1 MRESHDRYNNL
12 IYEFPLN
19 SSSEKSQIKAN
30 PRIRKFIPRQSKVF
44 PKDFFYENMDDNKLL
59 RESSQINDKYLNISN
74 NSANINNFHFAINVN
89 TKKYAIKNR
98 LPKIGS
104 DFLDLNLSTIE
115 NEPLTCPRLN
125 HHKSQFSLLTVRN
138 SGYFDEIQTID
149 VPQISKFDE
158 KKIIEKPRHHHQRKQ
173 FSMNLFSNIQPI
185 KEKDC
190 MTSPKIRLGF
200 LFYKEINFIKLNRKF
215 GLWR

>member
-1 MRESHDRYNNL
+1 MNFH
-12 IYEFPLN
+12 LN
-19 SSSEKSQIKAN
+19 SSSEKSQIKVI

-44 PKDFFYENMDDNKLL
+44 PKDFFYENMDHNKLL

-74 NSANINNFHFAINVN
+74 TSANINNFHFAINMD
-89 TKKYAIKNR
+89 TKKYGIKNR

-104 DFLDLNLSTIE
+104 EFLDLNLSTIE

-138 SGYFDEIQTID
+138 SKYFDEIQTID
-149 VPQISKFDE
+149 APQISKFDD
-158 KKIIEKPRHHHQRKQ
+158 KKIIEKSRHHQRKQ
-173 FSMNLFSNIQPI
+173 FSMNLFTNIQPI

-200 LFYKEINFIKLNRKF
+200 LFHKEINFIKLYRKF
-215 GLWR
+215 GL